1 MQVDVYRFENT
12 APPFLQPKK
21 KKRNPTVAFPGSV
34 IDPCQVGVCVCV
46 CVMNKRWILFSKGVG
61 LNQVEHLD
69 KSWN

>member
-34 IDPCQVGVCVCV
+34 IDPCQVGL
-46 CVMNKRWILFSKGVG
+46 CVMNK
-61 LNQVEHLD
+61 VEHLILQGD
-69 KSWN
+69 RFESSRAS